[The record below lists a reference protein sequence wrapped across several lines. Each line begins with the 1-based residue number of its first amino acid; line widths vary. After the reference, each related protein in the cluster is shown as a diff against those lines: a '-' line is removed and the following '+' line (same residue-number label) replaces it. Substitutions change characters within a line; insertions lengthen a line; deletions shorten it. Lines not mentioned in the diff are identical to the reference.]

1 MKQVFI
7 LMSMITVTNLLMAQD
22 ASEASPA
29 TQPSQRMNTIKID
42 LTSQILYD
50 NALIFSYERVTK
62 ANQSF
67 SVSLGYQE
75 FPRVSSIGQN
85 IAVRDDKK
93 KNGFKFGGEYRFYLK
108 KENKY
113 LAPRGVYLGPYFMVH
128 QFNNDRLIEVDN
140 NGSPETVT
148 LESKLGIVN
157 IGVQL
162 GYQFVL
168 NDRWVIDLVL
178 VGPSV
183 SNYKYT
189 MKIDGTYTFDK
200 DDIQNEIILDLI
212 DRFPF
217 LEEAVSEK
225 EATRNGKLDTWAYGY
240 RYQLQI
246 GYHFGRKRER

>member
-22 ASEASPA
+22 AAETSPV

-42 LTSQILYD
+42 LTSQFLYD

-62 ANQSF
+62 PNQSF

-75 FPRVSSIGQN
+75 FPLASSIGQN

-113 LAPRGVYLGPYFMVH
+113 LAPRGVYLGPYFTVH
-128 QFNNDRLIEVDN
+128 QFNNERLIEVDN

-148 LESKLGIVN
+148 LDSKLGIVN

-168 NDRWVIDLVL
+168 NDRWAIDLVL

-189 MKIDGTYTFDK
+189 LKLDGTYTFDK

-225 EATRNGKLDTWAYGY
+225 EATKDGKLDTWAYGY
-240 RYQLQI
+240 RYQLQV
-246 GYHFGRKRER
+246 GYHFGRKKQR